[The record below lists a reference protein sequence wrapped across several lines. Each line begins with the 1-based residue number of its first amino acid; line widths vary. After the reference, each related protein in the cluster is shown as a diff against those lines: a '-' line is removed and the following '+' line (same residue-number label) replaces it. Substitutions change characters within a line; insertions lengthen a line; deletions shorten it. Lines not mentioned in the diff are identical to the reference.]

1 MNLTVKELCTDRLPV
16 HLSDLYN
23 LRPAPGTRIDSLR
36 NALREIEGGP
46 LGFMYIEEVH
56 IGYKTHAYLRK
67 WEKFLDPLKSEDGL
81 WYLPEKPN
89 LRFVKS
95 EREEITALVCKV
107 QSLGVA
113 KNYLKQVNIL
123 GTESAGQLELDMEK
137 TGGLKM
143 ILVE

>member
-1 MNLTVKELCTDRLPV
+1 M
-16 HLSDLYN
+16 
-23 LRPAPGTRIDSLR
+23 
-36 NALREIEGGP
+36 
-46 LGFMYIEEVH
+46 
-56 IGYKTHAYLRK
+56 
-67 WEKFLDPLKSEDGL
+67 
-81 WYLPEKPN
+81 
-89 LRFVKS
+89 KS

-113 KNYLKQVNIL
+113 KNYLKQVDML